1 MADDDNDMLL
11 KRAQAALEEAFDE
24 NIKGLALAKWAQVSG
39 GQAIDAAM
47 SAFDQYLIKIKT
59 LRERQLEAAA
69 KVFGAPS

>member
-1 MADDDNDMLL
+1 VTEDEDMLL
-11 KRAQAALEEAFDE
+11 KRAQAALEEAFDD
-24 NIKGLALAKWAQVSG
+24 NVKGLAMAKWAQVSG

-47 SAFDQYLIKIKT
+47 SGFDQHLIKIKT